1 MTIKYKTIKEIKKMI
16 SQKEIS
22 NKEIVQEVYK
32 LINENSHLN
41 AFVTLNEENSIK
53 QADNLD
59 NNPSEMAL
67 AGIPIAQKDL
77 FCTKGLR
84 TTCGSKILDN
94 FIPPYSA
101 TVIENLENAGC
112 ISVGKTNMDEFAMG
126 SSNETSYF
134 GNVHN
139 PWGDKL
145 VPGGSSGG
153 SASAVAAGIVPAAS
167 GTDTGGSIRQP
178 ASLCGITG
186 LKPTYG
192 RVSRWGMIAFAS
204 SLDQAGPMART
215 VEDCALLLNEM
226 CSHDI
231 KDTTSLDEDI
241 PNFENRA
248 GAVTL
253 DITMAE
259 LNTYSQNCSPTD
271 PPILMSWPGA
281 LPRQL
286 DEYID
291 LNNETNTELLA
302 DQIWDGERNLDPNWE
317 AILKKNFLNSGGY
330 QYFKMIVDEVSTRF
344 NLANTVDD
352 FEIITDKENYYS
364 LEVLNIINNIRDDFN
379 TYQANL
385 DTTTFM
391 PRQANDCANVEY
403 YIDDLKWGLP
413 VYLGLD
419 GTEVTEEYKYDTGE
433 FLETK
438 GFYLPTYYYY
448 NKTDS
453 RYQPFK
459 RPSSG
464 GFSHSSIFLLVSK
477 FQLDVKG
484 EPYFFMDLDR
494 LNCIDEVAPYKENEF
509 SEMNNMSTGNPNS
522 AFAKLPLSIQDEVA
536 YSGSQITSKSYDPPL
551 NRLSRLAIRL
561 RFHNGRP
568 VKFGIQPFSFVL
580 EIKCSKQSLKLK

>member
-1 MTIKYKTIKEIKKMI
+1 MTIKFKTIKEIKKMI

-32 LINENSHLN
+32 LIDENIDLN
-41 AFVTLNEENSIK
+41 AFVTLNEDNSLK
-53 QADNLD
+53 KAEGLD
-59 NNPSEMAL
+59 NNPSDSPL

-241 PNFENRA
+241 PNFGNNLNQSLK
-248 GAVTL
+248 GKKIGVVKDL
-253 DITMAE
+253 DLSSLDNDVVSIYEDSLKEFVSLGAE
-259 LNTYSQNCSPTD
+259 LEDIS
-271 PPILMSWPGA
+271 
-281 LPRQL
+281 LP
-286 DEYID
+286 
-291 LNNETNTELLA
+291 
-302 DQIWDGERNLDPNWE
+302 NL
-317 AILKKNFLNSGGY
+317 
-330 QYFKMIVDEVSTRF
+330 
-344 NLANTVDD
+344 
-352 FEIITDKENYYS
+352 S
-364 LEVLNIINNIRDDFN
+364 LSV
-379 TYQANL
+379 
-385 DTTTFM
+385 
-391 PRQANDCANVEY
+391 
-403 YIDDLKWGLP
+403 
-413 VYLGLD
+413 
-419 GTEVTEEYKYDTGE
+419 
-433 FLETK
+433 
-438 GFYLPTYYYY
+438 PTYY
-448 NKTDS
+448 
-453 RYQPFK
+453 
-459 RPSSG
+459 
-464 GFSHSSIFLLVSK
+464 V
-477 FQLDVKG
+477 
-484 EPYFFMDLDR
+484 
-494 LNCIDEVAPYKENEF
+494 VAPAECSSN
-509 SEMNNMSTGNPNS
+509 
-522 AFAKLPLSIQDEVA
+522 
-536 YSGSQITSKSYDPPL
+536 
-551 NRLSRLAIRL
+551 LSR
-561 RFHNGRP
+561 FDG
-568 VKFGIQPFSFVL
+568 VKFGRRSENPKDLEELYIQTRSEGFGDEVKRRILIGSYVLSAGYYDAYYKKAQQVRRLIKKDFDEAFSNVDVIMTPTTRGPAFEMGSKGSDPIQMYL
-580 EIKCSKQSLKLK
+580 EDLFTISANLAGLPAMSLPNGNIDKKPIGLQIIGNFLDESTILNFGHMYQTKTNWHMHTPDGVKE

>member
-1 MTIKYKTIKEIKKMI
+1 MTIKFKTIKEIKKMI

-22 NKEIVQEVYK
+22 NKEIVQEVYE
-32 LINENSHLN
+32 LIDENIHLN
-41 AFVTLNEENSIK
+41 AFVTLNENNALKKAE
-53 QADNLD
+53 DLD
-59 NNPSEMAL
+59 NNPSDSPL

-241 PNFENRA
+241 PNFENNLNQSLK
-248 GAVTL
+248 GKKIGVVKDL
-253 DITMAE
+253 DLSSLDNDVVGVYEDSLKEFVSLGAE
-259 LNTYSQNCSPTD
+259 LEDIS
-271 PPILMSWPGA
+271 
-281 LPRQL
+281 LP
-286 DEYID
+286 
-291 LNNETNTELLA
+291 
-302 DQIWDGERNLDPNWE
+302 NL
-317 AILKKNFLNSGGY
+317 
-330 QYFKMIVDEVSTRF
+330 
-344 NLANTVDD
+344 
-352 FEIITDKENYYS
+352 S
-364 LEVLNIINNIRDDFN
+364 LSV
-379 TYQANL
+379 
-385 DTTTFM
+385 
-391 PRQANDCANVEY
+391 
-403 YIDDLKWGLP
+403 
-413 VYLGLD
+413 
-419 GTEVTEEYKYDTGE
+419 
-433 FLETK
+433 
-438 GFYLPTYYYY
+438 PTYY
-448 NKTDS
+448 
-453 RYQPFK
+453 
-459 RPSSG
+459 
-464 GFSHSSIFLLVSK
+464 V
-477 FQLDVKG
+477 
-484 EPYFFMDLDR
+484 
-494 LNCIDEVAPYKENEF
+494 VAPAECSSN
-509 SEMNNMSTGNPNS
+509 
-522 AFAKLPLSIQDEVA
+522 
-536 YSGSQITSKSYDPPL
+536 
-551 NRLSRLAIRL
+551 LSR
-561 RFHNGRP
+561 FDG
-568 VKFGIQPFSFVL
+568 VKFGRRSENPKDLEELYIQTRSEGFGDEVKRRILIGSYVLSAGYYDAYYKKAQQVRRLIKKDFDEAFSNVDVIMTPTTRGPAFEMGSKGSDPIQMYL
-580 EIKCSKQSLKLK
+580 EDLFTISANLAGLPAMSLPNGNIDKKPIGLQIIGNFLDESTILNFGHMYQTKTNWHMHTPDGVKE

>member
-41 AFVTLNEENSIK
+41 AFVTLNEENSLK

-241 PNFENRA
+241 PNFENDLNQSLK
-248 GAVTL
+248 GKKIGVVKDL
-253 DITMAE
+253 DLSSLDNDVVSVYEDSLNEFVSLGAE
-259 LNTYSQNCSPTD
+259 LKDIS
-271 PPILMSWPGA
+271 
-281 LPRQL
+281 LP
-286 DEYID
+286 
-291 LNNETNTELLA
+291 
-302 DQIWDGERNLDPNWE
+302 
-317 AILKKNFLNSGGY
+317 
-330 QYFKMIVDEVSTRF
+330 
-344 NLANTVDD
+344 NLALSV
-352 FEIITDKENYYS
+352 
-364 LEVLNIINNIRDDFN
+364 
-379 TYQANL
+379 
-385 DTTTFM
+385 
-391 PRQANDCANVEY
+391 
-403 YIDDLKWGLP
+403 
-413 VYLGLD
+413 
-419 GTEVTEEYKYDTGE
+419 
-433 FLETK
+433 
-438 GFYLPTYYYY
+438 PTYY
-448 NKTDS
+448 
-453 RYQPFK
+453 
-459 RPSSG
+459 
-464 GFSHSSIFLLVSK
+464 V
-477 FQLDVKG
+477 
-484 EPYFFMDLDR
+484 
-494 LNCIDEVAPYKENEF
+494 VAPAECSSN
-509 SEMNNMSTGNPNS
+509 
-522 AFAKLPLSIQDEVA
+522 
-536 YSGSQITSKSYDPPL
+536 
-551 NRLSRLAIRL
+551 LSR
-561 RFHNGRP
+561 FDG
-568 VKFGIQPFSFVL
+568 VKFGRRSENPKDLEELYIQTRSEGFGDEVKRRILIGSYVLSAGYYDAYYKKAQQVRRLIKKDFDEAFSNVDVIMTPTTRGPAFEMGSKGSDPIQMYL
-580 EIKCSKQSLKLK
+580 EDLFTISANLAGLPAMSLPNGNIDKKPIGLQIIGNFLDESTILNFGHMYQTKTNWHMHTPDGVKE

>member
-41 AFVTLNEENSIK
+41 AFVTLNEENSLK

-84 TTCGSKILDN
+84 TTCGSRILDN

-153 SASAVAAGIVPAAS
+153 SASVVAAGIVPAAS

-241 PNFENRA
+241 PNFENDLNQSLK
-248 GAVTL
+248 GKKIGVVKDL
-253 DITMAE
+253 DLSSLDNDVVNVYEDSLNEFVSLGAE
-259 LNTYSQNCSPTD
+259 LKDIS
-271 PPILMSWPGA
+271 
-281 LPRQL
+281 LP
-286 DEYID
+286 
-291 LNNETNTELLA
+291 
-302 DQIWDGERNLDPNWE
+302 NL
-317 AILKKNFLNSGGY
+317 
-330 QYFKMIVDEVSTRF
+330 
-344 NLANTVDD
+344 
-352 FEIITDKENYYS
+352 S
-364 LEVLNIINNIRDDFN
+364 LSV
-379 TYQANL
+379 
-385 DTTTFM
+385 
-391 PRQANDCANVEY
+391 
-403 YIDDLKWGLP
+403 
-413 VYLGLD
+413 
-419 GTEVTEEYKYDTGE
+419 
-433 FLETK
+433 
-438 GFYLPTYYYY
+438 PTYY
-448 NKTDS
+448 
-453 RYQPFK
+453 
-459 RPSSG
+459 
-464 GFSHSSIFLLVSK
+464 V
-477 FQLDVKG
+477 
-484 EPYFFMDLDR
+484 
-494 LNCIDEVAPYKENEF
+494 VAPAECSSN
-509 SEMNNMSTGNPNS
+509 
-522 AFAKLPLSIQDEVA
+522 
-536 YSGSQITSKSYDPPL
+536 
-551 NRLSRLAIRL
+551 LSR
-561 RFHNGRP
+561 FDG
-568 VKFGIQPFSFVL
+568 VKFGRRSENPKDLEELYIQTRSEGFGDEVKRRILIGSYVLSAGYYDAYYKKAQQVRRLIKKDFDEAFSNVDVIMTPTTRGPAFEIGSKGSDPIQMYL
-580 EIKCSKQSLKLK
+580 EDLFTISANLAGLPAMSLPNGNIDKKPIGLQIIGNFLDESTILNFGHMYQTKTNWHMLTPDGVKE